1 MPIPLILAGA
11 GLMTLGG
18 LAAVTQEASKIGFP
32 SSSGSGDDE
41 WGDNTSYDGK
51 IREYESIAIGGE
63 FDDEDAGNQGGSTQG
78 AAVGAVAG
86 SSVGVAAI
94 EASKG
99 CQDCPAIPYIILH
112 ENNITNT
119 RSPNAYEYQAR
130 ICNTQ
135 IRTEDTPAGQLKY
148 IEEWR
153 CTIPVPTRT
162 KNPLVEF
169 DGWVPSECN
178 FIETK
183 DNYDFFFNSRGEPNL
198 FMGEHRKILKQAG
211 EQNWLCSSQ
220 FKKRSFI
227 DWHFSHKKM
236 YDLCKKI
243 LIKLSQ
249 VRTHYSP

>member
-63 FDDEDAGNQGGSTQG
+63 FDDEDAGNKGGSSQG
-78 AAVGAVAG
+78 EAVGAVAG
-86 SSVGVAAI
+86 SSAGVAAI

-99 CQDCPAIPYIILH
+99 CKECPAIPYIIPH
-112 ENNITNT
+112 KNYITNT

-130 ICNTQ
+130 ICNTV
-135 IRTEDTPAGQLKY
+135 IVTADSPEGQLKY
-148 IEEWR
+148 IEEWK

-183 DNYDFFFNSRGEPNL
+183 DNYDFL
-198 FMGEHRKILKQAG
+198 FDSSGKPRPFAKNGGGIFKQAND
-211 EQNWLCSSQ
+211 QNWLCESA
-220 FKKRSFI
+220 FKKKSYI
-227 DWHFSHKKM
+227 DWHFSQKNM
-236 YDLCKKI
+236 YEFSKRL
-243 LIKLSQ
+243 LETLPQ